1 MRKVS
6 LLVLVFLF
14 FCVTPLWA
22 LDTVEDLVSRS
33 SYSPEDKAYLL
44 ERVTQ
49 IFENVQGLPQ
59 ELLVKK
65 LKEGLVKRAAPD
77 SIVLALKQRREA
89 LEKAQRLLEETGI
102 QGRKN
107 LLEDL
112 AFSLEL
118 SVPPEVLAEVL
129 KKISNNPKVAERFVD
144 TLATFLEVGVSSE
157 RTEEVLKQVTEKD
170 LGAKELRKIAG
181 LLEQARREGVE
192 TQKVADVLDSALRK
206 YDNFNLVEIEVQ
218 GFIAANKPKPVLRSG
233 QGVVPQP
240 GISSGGTPVEEGG
253 APLEPQPSAPRPP
266 TQEGGG
272 PLE

>member
-1 MRKVS
+1 MRRIS
-6 LLVLVFLF
+6 LFVLVFLL

-22 LDTVEDLVSRS
+22 LDKVADLVNRS
-33 SYSPEDKAYLL
+33 SYPPEDKAYLL
-44 ERVTQ
+44 EKVTQ
-49 IFENVQGLPQ
+49 IFEDAQGLPQ

-65 LKEGLVKRAAPD
+65 LKEGLVKHVTPD
-77 SIVLALKQRREA
+77 NIVLALEQRKDSLREA
-89 LEKAQRLLEETGI
+89 QHLLEETGI
-102 QGRKN
+102 QGRNN

-112 AFSLEL
+112 ALSLEL

-144 TLATFLEVGVSSE
+144 TLATLLEVGVSSE
-157 RTEEVLKQVTEKD
+157 KTEEVLKQVTEKD
-170 LGAKELRKIAG
+170 LGVKELRKIAN
-181 LLEQARREGVE
+181 LLEQAQREGVE
-192 TQKVADVLDSALRK
+192 AQKVADVLSNALKR

-218 GFIAANKPKPVLRSG
+218 GFIAANKPRPALRSG

-253 APLEPQPSAPRPP
+253 APLEPPPSSPRPP